1 MFGVS
6 YSAESSTEAVECWQA
21 KPTAGEESNVVAA
34 AVFPAAVAASA
45 FAAFAAC
52 EARPEEGET
61 PGVPGVV
68 VAPSLKRAKSIIRLC
83 LVSLEVWSKRLT
95 VGSSDKKKSKS
106 RSMYPTIL
114 VTSRSGAEAIAIV
127 GN

>member
-34 AVFPAAVAASA
+34 AVFAAAVAASA

-68 VAPSLKRAKSIIRLC
+68 VAPSLERAKSIIRLC

-95 VGSSDKKKSKS
+95 VGSSDKKSKS
-106 RSMYPTIL
+106 HSMYPTIL
-114 VTSRSGAEAIAIV
+114 VASRSGTAAIAIV